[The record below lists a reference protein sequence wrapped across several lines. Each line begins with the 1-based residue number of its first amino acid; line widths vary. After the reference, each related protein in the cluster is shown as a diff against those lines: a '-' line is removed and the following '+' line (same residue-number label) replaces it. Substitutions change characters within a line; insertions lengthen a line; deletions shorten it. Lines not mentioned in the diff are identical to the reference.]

1 MHAQGQATP
10 DVSDTTLRTPREREI
25 AALIARGLTSRE
37 IAERLV
43 IGKGTADAHAD
54 HIRGKLGLRSRAEIA
69 AWAVSHGLL
78 ETPLA

>member
-1 MHAQGQATP
+1 MPEAP
-10 DVSDTTLRTPREREI
+10 DPSQLTPREREI
-25 AALIARGLTSRE
+25 AALIAHGLTSRE

-69 AWAVSHGLL
+69 AWAVRHGLV
-78 ETPLA
+78 EAPRPTD